1 MADLF
6 PHAGT
11 WVLAVIE
18 RLGYPGLAAL
28 IVLEN
33 VFPPIPSELI
43 LPLAGYLAAQGRLS
57 LVGVVVSATAGSL
70 VGALALYVLGAV
82 LGEDRLRGLV
92 RRAGRYA
99 GVREAELDGAIR
111 WFRRYGAWAVL
122 LCRLLP
128 IMRSLI
134 SLPAGLVGLR
144 LQRFLL
150 LTALGTAAW
159 NGLLAGLGYS
169 AGAQWPRIV
178 ALFDAYERLALTAL
192 VVALAVWLWRRRSGR
207 PSIR

>member
-1 MADLF
+1 MTDVLHQMGA
-6 PHAGT
+6 
-11 WVLAVIE
+11 WVLVVVE
-18 RLGYPGLAAL
+18 RLGYAGVA
-28 IVLEN
+28 VLVFVEN
-33 VFPPIPSELI
+33 VFPPIPSEVI
-43 LPLAGYLAAQGRLS
+43 LPLAGYLAAEGRLW
-57 LVGVVVSATAGSL
+57 LPGVIAASTAGSL
-70 VGALALYVLGAV
+70 AGAVVLYLVGAV
-82 LGEDRLRGLV
+82 LGEDRLRQLV
-92 RRAGRYA
+92 RSYGRYA
-99 GVREAELDGAIR
+99 SVREADLDAATR

-128 IMRSLI
+128 IVRSLI

-144 LQRFLL
+144 LGRFLL

-159 NGLLAGLGYS
+159 NGLLAGLGYA

-178 ALFDAYERLALTAL
+178 ALFDAYERLVLTAL